1 MATEL
6 QYVLLWIVMLL
17 GLWIGMF
24 PLLWSVTKR
33 LPDGGFGVGFPFA
46 AALSAWMTWMLSSL
60 RLMPF
65 SLLSS
70 IFSFVVL
77 LSASTFFVGRHRQ
90 EWKQWFFTHRA
101 VVAFELVFFCTSLF
115 FWSFIRAFQ
124 PDIQGLEKFMDAGFV
139 NSILRSPWMPPKDM
153 WLAPLSIN
161 YYYFGHFISAF
172 LTVLSGI
179 DSSISYNLMLAAI
192 FASVIVG
199 GGSVVY
205 NFLGGGKQSLL
216 AGMLAALLLNFGGN
230 LHTVW
235 HFITRQEKSYWYPDA
250 TRFIPFT
257 IHEFPAY
264 SHVVADLHG
273 HVLDLP
279 VVLLFLTL
287 LIGYL
292 FSVVGCQV
300 EVHRLSVNRLKTDRL
315 KTGRPEAENGKQKT
329 DNRLTARI
337 HYPIILGF
345 LLGIMSMTNTWDVPI
360 YGLIFFIVFILSK
373 WKECRKNLNVIS
385 RNIIFPL
392 IIVILTA
399 LATSLPF
406 HLQFKSFAQ
415 GIALVE
421 SRSPLWQLGVLWG
434 GFLLISIVA
443 ICTLSRRLLPFTLIG
458 VSIFLIM
465 IPEVIYV
472 KDIYIREY
480 HRANT
485 MFKLTYQSFVMFC
498 LVFGMTLGSLL
509 KRKEHGGRSRWIQL
523 IAIIVLLVVFLAHMM
538 YPFFSLKGYYG
549 LAQYHGLYG
558 LNWMAKSYPDD
569 YAILTWMKTHIQG
582 QPVILEAVGESYTDY
597 ARFST
602 FSGFPTVLGWRVH
615 EWLWRGGF
623 DEPQKRTQDVM
634 AMYQDPRSANAQG
647 LFGKYNV
654 QFVLVGALE
663 RKSYQ
668 VNEEA
673 LLSIGDVAFRSGN
686 SYVLA
691 LR

>member
-6 QYVLLWIVMLL
+6 QYIFLWTVMLL
-17 GLWIGMF
+17 GLWLGAF
-24 PLLWSVTKR
+24 PLLWSLTKR

-46 AALSAWMTWMLSSL
+46 AALSAWITWMLSSL

-70 IFSFVVL
+70 VFSFVVL

-101 VVAFELVFFCTSLF
+101 VVAFELVFFCIALF

-139 NSILRSPWMPPKDM
+139 NSILRSSWMPPKDM

-172 LTVLSGI
+172 LTMLSGI
-179 DSSISYNLMLAAI
+179 DSAISYNLMLATI

-235 HFITRQEKSYWYPDA
+235 HFITGKEKSYWYPDA

-273 HVLDLP
+273 HLLDLP
-279 VVLLFLTL
+279 VVLLFLVL
-287 LIGYL
+287 LIAFLQG
-292 FSVVGCQV
+292 
-300 EVHRLSVNRLKTDRL
+300 RTLKDS
-315 KTGRPEAENGKQKT
+315 KVRPFEHIAFF
-329 DNRLTARI
+329 
-337 HYPIILGF
+337 PIIGF
-345 LLGIMSMTNTWDVPI
+345 FIGIMSMTNTWDVPI
-360 YGLIFFIVFILSK
+360 YGLVFFIVFILSK
-373 WKECRKNLNVIS
+373 WKECQKSWNVIPRS
-385 RNIIFPL
+385 IVFPL
-392 IIVILTA
+392 IVVILTA

-406 HLQFKSFAQ
+406 HLQFRNFAQ
-415 GIALVE
+415 GIALVG

-434 GFLLISIVA
+434 GFLLISVVA
-443 ICTLSRRLLPFTLIG
+443 ICTLSHRLLPFTLIG
-458 VSIFLIM
+458 ISILLLL

-498 LVFGMTLGSLL
+498 LVFGMTLGNLL
-509 KRKEHGGRSRWIQL
+509 KKKGDGVRSKWTQL
-523 IAIIVLLVVFLAHMM
+523 IAIIALLVIFSAHMM

-549 LAQYHGLYG
+549 LTQNHGLYG
-558 LNWMAKSYPDD
+558 LSWMAKSYPDD

-582 QPVILEAVGESYTDY
+582 QPVILEAVGESYTEY

-615 EWLWRGGF
+615 EWLWRGSF

-634 AMYQDPRSANAQG
+634 TMYQDPLSANAKEM
-647 LFGKYNV
+647 FRKYKV
-654 QFVLVGALE
+654 QFIIVGALE

-673 LLSIGDVAFRSGN
+673 LLSIGDIAFRFGN
-686 SYVLA
+686 SYVLE
-691 LR
+691 RRDTSE

>member
-1 MATEL
+1 MATEF
-6 QYVLLWIVMLL
+6 QYILLWIVLLL
-17 GLWIGMF
+17 GLWIGTF

-46 AALSAWMTWMLSSL
+46 AALSAWIAWMLSSL

-77 LSASTFFVGRHRQ
+77 FSASIFFVAGHRR
-90 EWKQWFFTHRA
+90 ECKQWFSAHRP
-101 VVAFELVFFCTSLF
+101 VVVFELVFFCIALF

-139 NSILRSPWMPPKDM
+139 NSILRSPWMPPKDI
-153 WLAPLSIN
+153 WLTPLSIN

-172 LTVLSGI
+172 LTLLSGI
-179 DSSISYNLMLAAI
+179 DSAISYNLMLATI

-205 NFLGGGKQSLL
+205 NFLGGGKRSLL
-216 AGMLAALLLNFGGN
+216 AGMLTALLLNFGGN

-273 HVLDLP
+273 HLLDVP

-287 LIGYL
+287 LIAYINSKQIRNSDDLDIVSPTRNASRSEEGGDFGFRISDSTCMIL
-292 FSVVGCQV
+292 F
-300 EVHRLSVNRLKTDRL
+300 
-315 KTGRPEAENGKQKT
+315 
-329 DNRLTARI
+329 
-337 HYPIILGF
+337 GF
-345 LLGIMSMTNTWDVPI
+345 LIGIMSMTNTWDVPI
-360 YGLIFFIVFILSK
+360 YGLVFFIVFIFSK
-373 WKECRKNLNVIS
+373 WKECQKNWNVIPRS
-385 RNIIFPL
+385 IVFPL
-392 IIVILTA
+392 IVVILVA

-406 HLQFKSFAQ
+406 HLQFRNFAQ

-434 GFLLISIVA
+434 GFLLISVVA

-458 VSIFLIM
+458 VSALLLL

-498 LVFGMTLGSLL
+498 LVFGMTLGNLL
-509 KRKEHGGRSRWIQL
+509 KRKEHGVRNGWKQL
-523 IAIIVLLVVFLAHMM
+523 IAIMVLLVVFLAHMM

-549 LAQYHGLYG
+549 LTQYHGLYG

-623 DEPQKRTQDVM
+623 DEPQRRTQDVM
-634 AMYQDPRSANAQG
+634 TMYQDPLSANAQG
-647 LFGKYNV
+647 LFGKYKV
-654 QFVLVGALE
+654 QFVLVGTLE

-668 VNEEA
+668 VAEEA
-673 LLSIGDVAFRSGN
+673 LLSIGNIAFRFGN
-686 SYVLA
+686 SYVLE
-691 LR
+691 RRDVSE